1 MIFSYLSFICYN
13 YLYAVRCNI
22 FASDKYHTH
31 KLTSNFVDITASHH
45 FLPIITRP
53 TRITSSSATLI
64 DNLFTNNIKKIS
76 NPVILIDDISDHLP
90 IFALIETILPLTDNS
105 LFHSERQINV
115 STKEYFKEILAST
128 DWSDITD
135 LCAEFGP
142 ELAYAAFSQRFRA
155 LYDKAFPIIKKTTK
169 PTVKFK
175 QPWMTPSLRKSCQ
188 TKNKLY
194 ALFLRNPTVDNK
206 ERFVA
211 YRNKFKSLRKLVE
224 KIFYATQFMKY
235 NNDLKIPG

>member
-1 MIFSYLSFICYN
+1 MFPPKS
-13 YLYAVRCNI
+13 
-22 FASDKYHTH
+22 
-31 KLTSNFVDITASHH
+31 
-45 FLPIITRP
+45 
-53 TRITSSSATLI
+53 TLI
-64 DNLFTNNIKKIS
+64 D
-76 NPVILIDDISDHLP
+76 
-90 IFALIETILPLTDNS
+90 
-105 LFHSERQINV
+105 
-115 STKEYFKEILAST
+115 LAST

-135 LCAEFGP
+135 PCAELGP

-169 PTVKFK
+169 PCTVKFK

-194 ALFLRNPTVDNK
+194 ALFVRNPTVDNK

-224 KIFYATQFMKY
+224 KIFLCYPIFE
-235 NNDLKIPG
+235 I

>member
-1 MIFSYLSFICYN
+1 MRFFNHILELEIRFLTKQK
-13 YLYAVRCNI
+13 
-22 FASDKYHTH
+22 KY
-31 KLTSNFVDITASHH
+31 
-45 FLPIITRP
+45 
-53 TRITSSSATLI
+53 
-64 DNLFTNNIKKIS
+64 
-76 NPVILIDDISDHLP
+76 
-90 IFALIETILPLTDNS
+90 
-105 LFHSERQINV
+105 
-115 STKEYFKEILAST
+115 ILAST

-206 ERFVA
+206 DKFVA
-211 YRNKFKSLRKLVE
+211 YRNKF
-224 KIFYATQFMKY
+224 
-235 NNDLKIPG
+235 